1 MTVRTMPYGT
11 VLLEHLGATAL
22 IRLNRPDRLNA
33 YTPEMGE
40 DLVTAFR
47 ATAMDKAVRAVIVTG
62 EGRSFCAGADRDCFS
77 APPGSSG
84 LRIGE
89 EAFVSGFAAE
99 LHAHP
104 KLTIAAFHGAAVGI
118 GVTMSLCLD
127 IRLAAED
134 AMLKLNFAENG
145 IMPGFGAT
153 FLLPHLVGAGQA
165 KRMLL
170 SEPVVNAERA
180 QALGLV
186 DELCPKDRLIDR
198 AIEIAEGAA
207 KFSAEAVTGI
217 KLALNKGMES
227 GFAAALANEAASTLR
242 KGAGK

>member
-1 MTVRTMPYGT
+1 MTTQAMPYGT
-11 VLLEHLGATAL
+11 VLVEYRGAVAL

-47 ATAMDKAVRAVIVTG
+47 ATAMDRAVRAVIVTG
-62 EGRSFCAGADRDCFS
+62 QGRAFTAGADRDCFT
-77 APPGSSG
+77 APPGLSG

-89 EAFVSGFAAE
+89 EVFVRGFAAE
-99 LHAHP
+99 LRAHP
-104 KLTIAAFHGAAVGI
+104 KLTIAAFNGAAVGI

-127 IRLAAED
+127 IRLAAEG

-153 FLLPHLVGAGQA
+153 YLLPHLLGPGQA
-165 KRMLL
+165 KRILL
-170 SEPVVNAERA
+170 SEPAVNAERA
-180 QALGLV
+180 LALGLV
-186 DELCPKDRLIDR
+186 DELCPADRLIDR
-198 AIEIAEGAA
+198 AIEIGEGAA
-207 KFSAEAVTGI
+207 KLTAEAVTGI

-227 GFAAALANEAASTLR
+227 GFAAALTNEAASALR